1 MTSDRHRGVIPALDE
16 LGADVA
22 IVANPATRCYLTGFT
37 GDLGAASTRDV
48 VLVSRDR
55 LILLTYPIH
64 TGWATAESHD
74 GVEIRGHRDW
84 IESASETVREAGWR
98 SVAIDDTAMPHAGAV
113 KLRSALPEG
122 VVLQELGTSLSGLR
136 ARKDA
141 AELSA
146 MRRSAAITDEVL
158 VEAAGWIEAGM
169 SERAVARRINEAFYR
184 LGADDLAFTV
194 IVASGPNAAN
204 PHHRPTDR
212 TLAHGDVVVIDLGCR
227 VDSYCSDL
235 TRTLAVG
242 RSSGRFATLYN
253 ATLASRDAA
262 LALIAPGRPTKDI
275 ARAANDVVRDLG
287 LGDLLMHGLGH
298 GVGLQVH
305 EAPAINESSD
315 DILEVGNVF
324 SVEPGLYDL
333 DWGGVRTED
342 VVVVTEHGCETITT
356 APKLDVGVE
365 H

>member
-22 IVANPATRCYLTGFT
+22 IIANPATRCYVTGFT
-37 GDLGAASTRDV
+37 GDLGSASTRDV

-55 LILLTYPIH
+55 LVLLAYPIH
-64 TGWATAESHD
+64 VGWATAESHE
-74 GVEIRGHRDW
+74 GVEIRSHRDW
-84 IESASETVREAGWR
+84 IESASETISEAGWH
-98 SVAIDDTAMPHAGAV
+98 SVAIDDTAMAHAGAV
-113 KLRSALPEG
+113 KLRSALPQD
-122 VVLQELGTSLSGLR
+122 VVMRDLGTRLSGLR

-146 MRRSAAITDEVL
+146 MRRSAIITDEVL
-158 VEAAGWIEAGM
+158 VDAAGWIQAGM
-169 SERAVARRINEAFYR
+169 TERSVARRINQTFYR

-212 TLAHGDVVVIDLGCR
+212 VLVDGDAVVIDLGCR

-235 TRTLAVG
+235 TRTLSVG
-242 RSSGRFATLYN
+242 RPTDRFGTLYN

-262 LALIAPGRPTKDI
+262 VALIEPGRPAKDV
-275 ARAANDVVRDLG
+275 AKAANGVVRDMG

-305 EAPAINESSD
+305 EAPAINETSD

-324 SVEPGLYDL
+324 SVEPGLYDPA
-333 DWGGVRTED
+333 WGGIRTED
-342 VVVVTEHGCETITT
+342 VVVVTEYGHETITA
-356 APKLDVGVE
+356 APKLDVGAD